1 MDRLARDLAELE
13 TDEPASE
20 EALSAAVADA
30 NRDRA
35 AKGRRPL
42 VPDECPPEEEFYRR
56 ARALGLRRLGR

>member
-1 MDRLARDLAELE
+1 MDRLGRDLAELE

-35 AKGRRPL
+35 ARGWRPL
-42 VPDECPPEEEFYRR
+42 VPDECPPEEEF
-56 ARALGLRRLGR
+56 